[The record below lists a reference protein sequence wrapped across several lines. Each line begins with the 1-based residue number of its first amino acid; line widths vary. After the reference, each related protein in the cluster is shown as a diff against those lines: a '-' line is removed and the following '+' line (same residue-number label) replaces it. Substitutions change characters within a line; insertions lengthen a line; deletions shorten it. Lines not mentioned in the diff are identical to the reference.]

1 MSHIFEGPLTTPEIL
16 EVFSERSFLE
26 AMLRFEAS
34 LARAQAS
41 VGLIPESAAQSIIG
55 TCKVELFDV
64 AKIVREGARAGNIAI
79 PLVKSLKETVAL
91 FNQDAA
97 AYVHF
102 GASSQ
107 DLVDAALTLVTRTA
121 MELIESDI
129 RRTGD
134 ALLALARRHA
144 ADPVLARTL
153 IQPVSV
159 TSFGL
164 QCAGWAAP
172 LVRSLQRLQLAG
184 PRALGLQ
191 LGGTAGLLAQ
201 MQKEGRS
208 VEAEVL
214 GLMTD
219 ELQLQTADLARQTKR
234 DEWVALGCELGL
246 LVGSLGK
253 MARELALM
261 SQFEVGELAGPGSS
275 AMPEKRTAVACT
287 VALAAAQR
295 APQRVAAL
303 LAAMPQEHERA
314 LGNWQAELAEWPGLV
329 MSAHGAARGMAQAVS
344 GLRVDAQRMST
355 NLDAVRGAVSP
366 GDAEQCFSSGLARQA
381 AELASTQIGLL
392 ADALAAL
399 DTALD
404 TADDT
409 GGTSGANSAL

>member
-16 EVFSERSFLE
+16 EVFGERNFLE

-41 VGLIPESAAQSIIG
+41 VGLIPEAAAQSIIG

-64 AKIVREGARAGNIAI
+64 AKIVREGVRAGNIAI

-102 GASSQ
+102 GASLQ
-107 DLVDAALTLVTRTA
+107 DLIDTALTLVTRTA
-121 MELIESDI
+121 LDLIGGDVSKAI
-129 RRTGD
+129 D
-134 ALLALARRHA
+134 ALLKLARRHA
-144 ADPVLARTL
+144 ADPVLSRTL
-153 IQPVSV
+153 MQPVSV

-172 LVRSLQRLQLAG
+172 LVRSQQRLQLARA
-184 PRALGLQ
+184 RALSLQ
-191 LGGTAGLLAQ
+191 RGGAVGGPAQ
-201 MQKEGRS
+201 VQKEGRN
-208 VEAEVL
+208 AGPEVL
-214 GLMTD
+214 GLMAG
-219 ELQLQTADLARQTKR
+219 ELQLLAPDFACQPQR

-246 LVGSLGK
+246 LAGSLGK

-261 SQFEVGELAGPGSS
+261 SQFEVGELAEPGSS
-275 AMPEKRTAVACT
+275 VMPDKRTSVACA

-329 MSAHGAARGMAQAVS
+329 MSVHGAARAMAQVLS
-344 GLRVDAQRMST
+344 GLRVDPQRMRA
-355 NLDAVRGAVSP
+355 NLDTVRAAASP
-366 GDAEQCFSSGLARQA
+366 EDAEQWFSSGLVRQA
-381 AELASTQIGLL
+381 AERVPAQIRLL
-392 ADALAAL
+392 TEDLAAL
-399 DTALD
+399 DK
-404 TADDT
+404 ADET
-409 GGTSGANSAL
+409 GGTSGANAAL